1 MKNLKFLLAVAVLVC
16 AAIQTN
22 AQGLGIRGGVNFQNI
37 NGKDALGDQ
46 LENDLITGF
55 NIGLMAEVPLVPG
68 FLFQTGAIFST
79 KGTKNKYDFLGQSI
93 TSTIKAG
100 YIEVPFHLMFKPALG
115 NGHIILGLGP
125 YIAFG
130 VTGNAKVESGST
142 SSDWDL
148 AFKNSVGASDDDETI
163 YLKRFDAGGNLFFG
177 YEFAG
182 GLSFQLNTQLGMV
195 KINPDY
201 EGIDDNSKWNN
212 TGFGI
217 SAMYR
222 FGPK

>member
-1 MKNLKFLLAVAVLVC
+1 MKNLKLMLTIAVLVWTT
-16 AAIQTN
+16 IQAN
-22 AQGLGIRGGVNFQNI
+22 AQGFGIRGGVNFQNI
-37 NGKDALGDQ
+37 NGKDALGGQ

-55 NIGLMAEVPLVPG
+55 NIGLMAEVPLVPT

-79 KGTKNKYDFLGQSI
+79 KGAKSNDDFLGQSI
-93 TSTIKAG
+93 KSTVKAG
-100 YIEVPFHLMFKPALG
+100 YVEVPFHLMFKPALG

-125 YIAFG
+125 YVAFG
-130 VTGNAKVESGST
+130 VTGNAKIETGGS
-142 SSDWDL
+142 SSDWDV
-148 AFKNSVGASDDDETI
+148 AFKNSVDASDDDETI

-182 GLSFQLNTQLGMV
+182 GLSFQLNTQLGMI

-201 EGIDDNSKWNN
+201 EGFDDESKWNN
-212 TGFGI
+212 TGFGL